1 MKTVDEFKGMK
12 PEDVVKYI
20 EGEPS
25 ISVVPVEPGLANM
38 EKTDATGQRIVGLN
52 TENAEINEGLVRF
65 DIIFYVRM
73 PSVDDTKNGLSQIIV
88 NIEAQK
94 DEPTEYK
101 ILNRAIFYVSRLISS
116 QKERDFVNT
125 NYDDI
130 KQVFSIW
137 ICMNMDDNSLSHIHL
152 TKDEMLKPCTWKGN
166 LDLLNIVLI
175 GITNEI
181 PEHDEKYEMHRLIGA
196 LLSSELKEQEKLDII
211 EHEYNIPIS
220 QEFREDVRI
229 MCNLSTGIEERATER
244 ATKKAT
250 EKTSEKFILNMYKK
264 GYTLD
269 QIADVAETG
278 VDEQASILL
287 KNKEEEMATVILS
300 LHAKQPKRGTISF
313 DKGYVEIFEYP
324 RGMEAKITYTA
335 DGHCETIS
343 AGQTKDALLYEVE
356 DMEKAIEGDKALMHL
371 DYTKDVMK
379 IMTDIRKSWGMKY
392 PEEE

>member
-1 MKTVDEFKGMK
+1 MNTEIANAVNAAGDKAQYDTHVKRLLAQKSILAHILVKTVDEFKGMK

-38 EKTDATGQRIVGLN
+38 EKTDAAGQRIVGLN

-73 PSVDDTKNGLSQIIV
+73 KNGLSQIIV

-152 TKDEMLKPCTWKGN
+152 TKDELLKPCNWKGN

-211 EHEYNIPIS
+211 EHEYNIPTS

-229 MCNLSTGIEERATER
+229 MCNLSTGIEER
-244 ATKKAT
+244 AT

-278 VDEQASILL
+278 VDEVEAII
-287 KNKEEEMATVILS
+287 KKKEPAMV
-300 LHAKQPKRGTISF
+300 
-313 DKGYVEIFEYP
+313 
-324 RGMEAKITYTA
+324 
-335 DGHCETIS
+335 
-343 AGQTKDALLYEVE
+343 
-356 DMEKAIEGDKALMHL
+356 
-371 DYTKDVMK
+371 
-379 IMTDIRKSWGMKY
+379 
-392 PEEE
+392 

>member
-1 MKTVDEFKGMK
+1 MNTEIANAVNAAGDKAQYDTRVKRLLAQKSILAHILVKTVDEFKGMK

-73 PSVDDTKNGLSQIIV
+73 KNGLSQIIV

-152 TKDEMLKPCTWKGN
+152 TKDELLKPCNWKGN

-220 QEFREDVRI
+220 QEFREDVKI
-229 MCNLSTGIEERATER
+229 MCNLSTGIEER
-244 ATKKAT
+244 AT

-278 VDEQASILL
+278 VDEVEAII
-287 KNKEEEMATVILS
+287 KKKEPAMA
-300 LHAKQPKRGTISF
+300 
-313 DKGYVEIFEYP
+313 
-324 RGMEAKITYTA
+324 
-335 DGHCETIS
+335 
-343 AGQTKDALLYEVE
+343 
-356 DMEKAIEGDKALMHL
+356 
-371 DYTKDVMK
+371 
-379 IMTDIRKSWGMKY
+379 
-392 PEEE
+392 

>member
-1 MKTVDEFKGMK
+1 MNTEIANAVNAAGDKAQYDTRVKRLLAQKSILAHILVKTVDEFKGMK

-38 EKTDATGQRIVGLN
+38 EKPDAAGQRIVGLN

-73 PSVDDTKNGLSQIIV
+73 PSIVGRKNGLSQIIV

-152 TKDEMLKPCTWKGN
+152 TKDEMLKPCNWKGN

-244 ATKKAT
+244 AT

-278 VDEQASILL
+278 VDEVEAII
-287 KNKEEEMATVILS
+287 KKKEPAMA
-300 LHAKQPKRGTISF
+300 
-313 DKGYVEIFEYP
+313 
-324 RGMEAKITYTA
+324 
-335 DGHCETIS
+335 
-343 AGQTKDALLYEVE
+343 
-356 DMEKAIEGDKALMHL
+356 
-371 DYTKDVMK
+371 
-379 IMTDIRKSWGMKY
+379 
-392 PEEE
+392 

>member
-38 EKTDATGQRIVGLN
+38 EKTDAAGQRIVGLN

-73 PSVDDTKNGLSQIIV
+73 KNGLSQIIV

-152 TKDEMLKPCTWKGN
+152 TKDELLKPCNWKGN

-220 QEFREDVRI
+220 QEFREDVKI
-229 MCNLSTGIEERATER
+229 MCNLSTGIEER
-244 ATKKAT
+244 AT

-269 QIADVAETG
+269 QIADVAEIG
-278 VDEQASILL
+278 VDEVEAII
-287 KNKEEEMATVILS
+287 KKKEPAMA
-300 LHAKQPKRGTISF
+300 
-313 DKGYVEIFEYP
+313 
-324 RGMEAKITYTA
+324 
-335 DGHCETIS
+335 
-343 AGQTKDALLYEVE
+343 
-356 DMEKAIEGDKALMHL
+356 
-371 DYTKDVMK
+371 
-379 IMTDIRKSWGMKY
+379 
-392 PEEE
+392 

>member
-1 MKTVDEFKGMK
+1 MNTEIANAVNAAGDKAQYDIRVKRLLAQKSILAHILVKTVDEFKGMK

-38 EKTDATGQRIVGLN
+38 EKTDAAGQRIVGLN

-152 TKDEMLKPCTWKGN
+152 TKDEMLKPCNWKGN

-220 QEFREDVRI
+220 QEFREDVSI
-229 MCNLSTGIEERATER
+229 MCNLSQGIED
-244 ATKKAT
+244 KAIA
-250 EKTSEKFILNMYKK
+250 KIVMNMYKI
-264 GYTLD
+264 GYTPN
-269 QIADVAETG
+269 QIADAVG
-278 VDEQASILL
+278 VSVDEVEAII
-287 KNKEEEMATVILS
+287 KKKEPAMA
-300 LHAKQPKRGTISF
+300 
-313 DKGYVEIFEYP
+313 
-324 RGMEAKITYTA
+324 
-335 DGHCETIS
+335 
-343 AGQTKDALLYEVE
+343 
-356 DMEKAIEGDKALMHL
+356 
-371 DYTKDVMK
+371 
-379 IMTDIRKSWGMKY
+379 
-392 PEEE
+392 

>member
-1 MKTVDEFKGMK
+1 LNTEIANAVNAAGDKAQYDTRVKRLLAQKSILAHILVKTVDEFKGMK

-73 PSVDDTKNGLSQIIV
+73 KNGLSQIIV

-152 TKDEMLKPCTWKGN
+152 TKDEMLKPCNWKGN

-181 PEHDEKYEMHRLIGA
+181 SEHDEKYEMHRLIGA

-220 QEFREDVRI
+220 QEFREDVSI
-229 MCNLSTGIEERATER
+229 MCNLSQGIED
-244 ATKKAT
+244 KAIA
-250 EKTSEKFILNMYKK
+250 KIVMNMYKI
-264 GYTLD
+264 GYTPN
-269 QIADVAETG
+269 QIADAVG
-278 VDEQASILL
+278 VSVDEVEAII
-287 KNKEEEMATVILS
+287 KKKEPAMA
-300 LHAKQPKRGTISF
+300 
-313 DKGYVEIFEYP
+313 
-324 RGMEAKITYTA
+324 
-335 DGHCETIS
+335 
-343 AGQTKDALLYEVE
+343 
-356 DMEKAIEGDKALMHL
+356 
-371 DYTKDVMK
+371 
-379 IMTDIRKSWGMKY
+379 
-392 PEEE
+392 

>member
-1 MKTVDEFKGMK
+1 MNTEIANAVNAAGDKAQYDTRVKRLLAQKSILAHILVKTIDEFKGMK

-38 EKTDATGQRIVGLN
+38 EKTDAAGQRIVGLN

-73 PSVDDTKNGLSQIIV
+73 KNGLSQIIV

-116 QKERDFVNT
+116 LKERDFVNT

-152 TKDEMLKPCTWKGN
+152 TKDELLKPCNWKGN

-181 PEHDEKYEMHRLIGA
+181 PEHDKKYEMHRLIGA

-211 EHEYNIPIS
+211 EHEYNIPTS

-229 MCNLSTGIEERATER
+229 MCNLSTGIEER
-244 ATKKAT
+244 AT

-278 VDEQASILL
+278 VDEVEAII
-287 KNKEEEMATVILS
+287 KKKEPAMA
-300 LHAKQPKRGTISF
+300 
-313 DKGYVEIFEYP
+313 
-324 RGMEAKITYTA
+324 
-335 DGHCETIS
+335 
-343 AGQTKDALLYEVE
+343 
-356 DMEKAIEGDKALMHL
+356 
-371 DYTKDVMK
+371 
-379 IMTDIRKSWGMKY
+379 
-392 PEEE
+392 

>member
-1 MKTVDEFKGMK
+1 MNTEIANAVNAAGDKAQYDTRVKRLLAQKSILAHILVKTVDEFKGMK

-73 PSVDDTKNGLSQIIV
+73 PSIVGRKNGLSQIIV

-130 KQVFSIW
+130 KQVLSIW

-152 TKDEMLKPCTWKGN
+152 TKDEMLKPCKWKGN

-220 QEFREDVRI
+220 QEFREDVSI
-229 MCNLSTGIEERATER
+229 MCNLSQGIED
-244 ATKKAT
+244 KAIA
-250 EKTSEKFILNMYKK
+250 KIVMNMYKI
-264 GYTLD
+264 GYTPN
-269 QIADVAETG
+269 QIADAVG
-278 VDEQASILL
+278 VSVDEVEAII
-287 KNKEEEMATVILS
+287 KKKEPAMA
-300 LHAKQPKRGTISF
+300 
-313 DKGYVEIFEYP
+313 
-324 RGMEAKITYTA
+324 
-335 DGHCETIS
+335 
-343 AGQTKDALLYEVE
+343 
-356 DMEKAIEGDKALMHL
+356 
-371 DYTKDVMK
+371 
-379 IMTDIRKSWGMKY
+379 
-392 PEEE
+392 

>member
-1 MKTVDEFKGMK
+1 MNTEIANAVNAAGDKAQYDTHVKRLLAQKSILAHILVKTVDEFKGMR

-20 EGEPS
+20 EGEPG

-38 EKTDATGQRIVGLN
+38 EKTDAAGQRIVGLN

-73 PSVDDTKNGLSQIIV
+73 KNGLSQIIV

-137 ICMNMDDNSLSHIHL
+137 ICMNIDDNSLSHIHL

-229 MCNLSTGIEERATER
+229 MCNLSTGIEERATE
-244 ATKKAT
+244 
-250 EKTSEKFILNMYKK
+250 KTSEKFILNMYKK

-269 QIADVAETG
+269 QIADVAETD
-278 VDEQASILL
+278 VDEVEAII
-287 KNKEEEMATVILS
+287 KRKEPEMA
-300 LHAKQPKRGTISF
+300 
-313 DKGYVEIFEYP
+313 
-324 RGMEAKITYTA
+324 
-335 DGHCETIS
+335 
-343 AGQTKDALLYEVE
+343 
-356 DMEKAIEGDKALMHL
+356 
-371 DYTKDVMK
+371 
-379 IMTDIRKSWGMKY
+379 
-392 PEEE
+392 

>member
-1 MKTVDEFKGMK
+1 MNTEIANAVNAAGDKAQYDTRVKRLLAQKSILAHILVKTVVEFKGMK
-12 PEDVVKYI
+12 PEDVVTYI

-229 MCNLSTGIEERATER
+229 MCNLSTGIEERATE
-244 ATKKAT
+244 
-250 EKTSEKFILNMYKK
+250 KTSEKFILNMYKK

-278 VDEQASILL
+278 VDEVEAII
-287 KNKEEEMATVILS
+287 KKKEPAMA
-300 LHAKQPKRGTISF
+300 
-313 DKGYVEIFEYP
+313 
-324 RGMEAKITYTA
+324 
-335 DGHCETIS
+335 
-343 AGQTKDALLYEVE
+343 
-356 DMEKAIEGDKALMHL
+356 
-371 DYTKDVMK
+371 
-379 IMTDIRKSWGMKY
+379 
-392 PEEE
+392 

>member
-1 MKTVDEFKGMK
+1 MNTEIANAVNAAGDKAQYDTRVKRLLAQKSILAHILVKTIDEFKGMK

-25 ISVVPVEPGLANM
+25 ISVVPVELGLANM

-73 PSVDDTKNGLSQIIV
+73 PSIVGRKNGLSQIIV

-152 TKDEMLKPCTWKGN
+152 TKDEMLKPCNWKGN

-220 QEFREDVRI
+220 QEFREDVSI
-229 MCNLSTGIEERATER
+229 MCNLSQGIED
-244 ATKKAT
+244 KAIA
-250 EKTSEKFILNMYKK
+250 KIVMNMYKI
-264 GYTLD
+264 GYTPN
-269 QIADVAETG
+269 QIADAVG
-278 VDEQASILL
+278 VSVDEVEAII
-287 KNKEEEMATVILS
+287 KKKEPAMA
-300 LHAKQPKRGTISF
+300 
-313 DKGYVEIFEYP
+313 
-324 RGMEAKITYTA
+324 
-335 DGHCETIS
+335 
-343 AGQTKDALLYEVE
+343 
-356 DMEKAIEGDKALMHL
+356 
-371 DYTKDVMK
+371 
-379 IMTDIRKSWGMKY
+379 
-392 PEEE
+392 

>member
-1 MKTVDEFKGMK
+1 MNTEIANAVNAAGDKAQYDTRVKRLLAQKSILAHILVKTIDEFKGMK

-38 EKTDATGQRIVGLN
+38 EKPDAAGQRIVGLN

-73 PSVDDTKNGLSQIIV
+73 KNGLSQIIV

-101 ILNRAIFYVSRLISS
+101 ILNRAIFYASRMISS

-152 TKDEMLKPCTWKGN
+152 TKDELLKPCNWKGN

-175 GITNEI
+175 GITNGI

-196 LLSSELKEQEKLDII
+196 LLSSELKEREKLDII
-211 EHEYNIPIS
+211 EHEYNIPTS

-229 MCNLSTGIEERATER
+229 MCNLSTGIEER
-244 ATKKAT
+244 AT

-278 VDEQASILL
+278 VDEVEAII
-287 KNKEEEMATVILS
+287 KKKEPAMV
-300 LHAKQPKRGTISF
+300 
-313 DKGYVEIFEYP
+313 
-324 RGMEAKITYTA
+324 
-335 DGHCETIS
+335 
-343 AGQTKDALLYEVE
+343 
-356 DMEKAIEGDKALMHL
+356 
-371 DYTKDVMK
+371 
-379 IMTDIRKSWGMKY
+379 
-392 PEEE
+392 

>member
-1 MKTVDEFKGMK
+1 MNTEIANAVNAAGDKAQYDTRVKRLLAQKSILAHILVKTVDEFKGMK

-38 EKTDATGQRIVGLN
+38 EKTDAAGQRIVGLN

-152 TKDEMLKPCTWKGN
+152 TKDELLKPCNWKGN

-181 PEHDEKYEMHRLIGA
+181 PEHDKKYEMHRLIGA
-196 LLSSELKEQEKLDII
+196 LLSSELNEQEKLDII

-229 MCNLSTGIEERATER
+229 MCNLSTGIEERATE
-244 ATKKAT
+244 
-250 EKTSEKFILNMYKK
+250 KTSEKFILNMYKK

-278 VDEQASILL
+278 VDEVEAII
-287 KNKEEEMATVILS
+287 KKKEPAMA
-300 LHAKQPKRGTISF
+300 
-313 DKGYVEIFEYP
+313 
-324 RGMEAKITYTA
+324 
-335 DGHCETIS
+335 
-343 AGQTKDALLYEVE
+343 
-356 DMEKAIEGDKALMHL
+356 
-371 DYTKDVMK
+371 
-379 IMTDIRKSWGMKY
+379 
-392 PEEE
+392 

>member
-38 EKTDATGQRIVGLN
+38 EKTDAAGQRIVGLN

-73 PSVDDTKNGLSQIIV
+73 KNGLSQIIV

-152 TKDEMLKPCTWKGN
+152 TKDKMLKPCTWKGN

-220 QEFREDVRI
+220 QEFREDVKI

-278 VDEQASILL
+278 VDEVEAII
-287 KNKEEEMATVILS
+287 KKKEPAMA
-300 LHAKQPKRGTISF
+300 
-313 DKGYVEIFEYP
+313 
-324 RGMEAKITYTA
+324 
-335 DGHCETIS
+335 
-343 AGQTKDALLYEVE
+343 
-356 DMEKAIEGDKALMHL
+356 
-371 DYTKDVMK
+371 
-379 IMTDIRKSWGMKY
+379 
-392 PEEE
+392 

>member
-1 MKTVDEFKGMK
+1 MNTEIANAVNAAGDKAQYDTRVKRLLAQKSILAHILVKTVDEFKGMK

-52 TENAEINEGLVRF
+52 TENAKINEGLVRF

-73 PSVDDTKNGLSQIIV
+73 PSIVGRKNGLSQIIV

-130 KQVFSIW
+130 KQVLSIW

-152 TKDEMLKPCTWKGN
+152 TKDEMLKPCNWKGN

-220 QEFREDVRI
+220 QEFREDVSI
-229 MCNLSTGIEERATER
+229 MCNLSQGIED
-244 ATKKAT
+244 KAIA
-250 EKTSEKFILNMYKK
+250 KIVMNMYKI
-264 GYTLD
+264 GYTPN
-269 QIADVAETG
+269 QIADAVG
-278 VDEQASILL
+278 VSVDEVEAII
-287 KNKEEEMATVILS
+287 KKKEPAMA
-300 LHAKQPKRGTISF
+300 
-313 DKGYVEIFEYP
+313 
-324 RGMEAKITYTA
+324 
-335 DGHCETIS
+335 
-343 AGQTKDALLYEVE
+343 
-356 DMEKAIEGDKALMHL
+356 
-371 DYTKDVMK
+371 
-379 IMTDIRKSWGMKY
+379 
-392 PEEE
+392 

>member
-1 MKTVDEFKGMK
+1 MNTEIANAVNAAGDKAQYDTRVKRLLAQKSILAHILVKTVDEFKGMK

-38 EKTDATGQRIVGLN
+38 EKTDAAGQRIVGLN

-73 PSVDDTKNGLSQIIV
+73 KNGLSQIIV

-152 TKDEMLKPCTWKGN
+152 TKDELLKPCNWKGN

-229 MCNLSTGIEERATER
+229 MCNLSTGIEE
-244 ATKKAT
+244 KAT

-278 VDEQASILL
+278 VDE
-287 KNKEEEMATVILS
+287 V
-300 LHAKQPKRGTISF
+300 
-313 DKGYVEIFEYP
+313 
-324 RGMEAKITYTA
+324 
-335 DGHCETIS
+335 
-343 AGQTKDALLYEVE
+343 
-356 DMEKAIEGDKALMHL
+356 KAIIKKKEPTMA
-371 DYTKDVMK
+371 
-379 IMTDIRKSWGMKY
+379 
-392 PEEE
+392 

>member
-1 MKTVDEFKGMK
+1 MNTEIANAVNAAGDKAQYDTRVKRLLAQKSILAHILVKTIDEFKGMK

-20 EGEPS
+20 EGEQS

-38 EKTDATGQRIVGLN
+38 EKTDAAGQRIVGLN

-73 PSVDDTKNGLSQIIV
+73 KNGLSQIIV

-152 TKDEMLKPCTWKGN
+152 TKDELLKPCNWKGN

-175 GITNEI
+175 GITNGI

-211 EHEYNIPIS
+211 EHEYNIPTS

-229 MCNLSTGIEERATER
+229 MCNLSTGIEER
-244 ATKKAT
+244 AT

-269 QIADVAETG
+269 QIADVAETD
-278 VDEQASILL
+278 VDEVEAII
-287 KNKEEEMATVILS
+287 KKKEPAMA
-300 LHAKQPKRGTISF
+300 
-313 DKGYVEIFEYP
+313 
-324 RGMEAKITYTA
+324 
-335 DGHCETIS
+335 
-343 AGQTKDALLYEVE
+343 
-356 DMEKAIEGDKALMHL
+356 
-371 DYTKDVMK
+371 
-379 IMTDIRKSWGMKY
+379 
-392 PEEE
+392 

>member
-1 MKTVDEFKGMK
+1 MNTEIANAVNAAGDKAQYDTRVKRLLAQKSILAHILVKTVDEFKGMK

-38 EKTDATGQRIVGLN
+38 EKPDAAGQRIVGLN

-73 PSVDDTKNGLSQIIV
+73 KNGLSQIIV

-137 ICMNMDDNSLSHIHL
+137 ICMNMYDNSLSHIHL
-152 TKDEMLKPCTWKGN
+152 TKDELLKPCNWKGN

-244 ATKKAT
+244 AT

-264 GYTLD
+264 GYTLE
-269 QIADVAETG
+269 QIADVAEIS
-278 VDEQASILL
+278 VDAVEAVIQKKAPV
-287 KNKEEEMATVILS
+287 MA
-300 LHAKQPKRGTISF
+300 
-313 DKGYVEIFEYP
+313 
-324 RGMEAKITYTA
+324 
-335 DGHCETIS
+335 
-343 AGQTKDALLYEVE
+343 
-356 DMEKAIEGDKALMHL
+356 
-371 DYTKDVMK
+371 
-379 IMTDIRKSWGMKY
+379 
-392 PEEE
+392 

>member
-1 MKTVDEFKGMK
+1 MNTEIANAVNVAGDKAQYDTRVKRLLAQKSILAHILVKTVDEFKGMK

-52 TENAEINEGLVRF
+52 TENAKINEGLVRF

-73 PSVDDTKNGLSQIIV
+73 PSIVGRKNGLSQIIV

-152 TKDEMLKPCTWKGN
+152 TKDEMLKPCNWKGN

-181 PEHDEKYEMHRLIGA
+181 SEHDEKYEMHRLIGA

-220 QEFREDVRI
+220 QEFREDVSI
-229 MCNLSTGIEERATER
+229 MCNLSQGIED
-244 ATKKAT
+244 KAIA
-250 EKTSEKFILNMYKK
+250 KIVMNMYKI
-264 GYTLD
+264 GYTPN
-269 QIADVAETG
+269 QIADAVG
-278 VDEQASILL
+278 VSVDEVEAII
-287 KNKEEEMATVILS
+287 KKKEPAMA
-300 LHAKQPKRGTISF
+300 
-313 DKGYVEIFEYP
+313 
-324 RGMEAKITYTA
+324 
-335 DGHCETIS
+335 
-343 AGQTKDALLYEVE
+343 
-356 DMEKAIEGDKALMHL
+356 
-371 DYTKDVMK
+371 
-379 IMTDIRKSWGMKY
+379 
-392 PEEE
+392 

>member
-1 MKTVDEFKGMK
+1 MNTEIANAVNAAGDKAQYDTRVKRLLAQKSILAHILVKTVDEFKGMK

-38 EKTDATGQRIVGLN
+38 EKPDAAGQRIVGLN

-73 PSVDDTKNGLSQIIV
+73 KNGLSQIIV

-116 QKERDFVNT
+116 QKGRDFVNT

-152 TKDEMLKPCTWKGN
+152 TKDELLKPCNWKGN

-244 ATKKAT
+244 AT

-278 VDEQASILL
+278 VDEVEAII
-287 KNKEEEMATVILS
+287 KKKEPAMA
-300 LHAKQPKRGTISF
+300 
-313 DKGYVEIFEYP
+313 
-324 RGMEAKITYTA
+324 
-335 DGHCETIS
+335 
-343 AGQTKDALLYEVE
+343 
-356 DMEKAIEGDKALMHL
+356 
-371 DYTKDVMK
+371 
-379 IMTDIRKSWGMKY
+379 
-392 PEEE
+392 

>member
-1 MKTVDEFKGMK
+1 MNTEIANAVNAAGDKAQYDTRVKRLLAQKSILAHILVKTVDEFKGMK

-38 EKTDATGQRIVGLN
+38 EKTDVAGQRIVGLN

-73 PSVDDTKNGLSQIIV
+73 KNGLSQIIV

-152 TKDEMLKPCTWKGN
+152 TKDEMLKPCNWKGN

-278 VDEQASILL
+278 VDEVEAII
-287 KNKEEEMATVILS
+287 KKKEPAMA
-300 LHAKQPKRGTISF
+300 
-313 DKGYVEIFEYP
+313 
-324 RGMEAKITYTA
+324 
-335 DGHCETIS
+335 
-343 AGQTKDALLYEVE
+343 
-356 DMEKAIEGDKALMHL
+356 
-371 DYTKDVMK
+371 
-379 IMTDIRKSWGMKY
+379 
-392 PEEE
+392 

>member
-1 MKTVDEFKGMK
+1 MNTEIANAVNAAGDKAQYDTRVKRLLAQKSILAHILVKTVDEFKGMK

-73 PSVDDTKNGLSQIIV
+73 KNGLSQIIV

-152 TKDEMLKPCTWKGN
+152 TKDKMLKPCNWKGN

-181 PEHDEKYEMHRLIGA
+181 SEHDEKYEMHRLIGA

-220 QEFREDVRI
+220 QEFREDVSI
-229 MCNLSTGIEERATER
+229 MCNLSQGIED
-244 ATKKAT
+244 KAIA
-250 EKTSEKFILNMYKK
+250 KIVMNMYKI
-264 GYTLD
+264 GYTPN
-269 QIADVAETG
+269 QIADAVG
-278 VDEQASILL
+278 VSVDEVEAII
-287 KNKEEEMATVILS
+287 KKKEPAMA
-300 LHAKQPKRGTISF
+300 
-313 DKGYVEIFEYP
+313 
-324 RGMEAKITYTA
+324 
-335 DGHCETIS
+335 
-343 AGQTKDALLYEVE
+343 
-356 DMEKAIEGDKALMHL
+356 
-371 DYTKDVMK
+371 
-379 IMTDIRKSWGMKY
+379 
-392 PEEE
+392 

>member
-1 MKTVDEFKGMK
+1 MNTEIANAVNAAGDKAQYDTRVKRLLAQKSILAHILVKTIDEFKGMK
-12 PEDVVKYI
+12 PEDVVKYM

-38 EKTDATGQRIVGLN
+38 EKTDAAGQRIVGLN

-73 PSVDDTKNGLSQIIV
+73 KNGLSQIIV

-152 TKDEMLKPCTWKGN
+152 TKDEMLKPCNWKGN
-166 LDLLNIVLI
+166 FDLLNIVLI

-181 PEHDEKYEMHRLIGA
+181 PEHDEKYEMHRLIGT
-196 LLSSELKEQEKLDII
+196 LLSGELKEQEKLDII

-244 ATKKAT
+244 AT

-278 VDEQASILL
+278 VDEVEAII
-287 KNKEEEMATVILS
+287 KKKEPAMA
-300 LHAKQPKRGTISF
+300 
-313 DKGYVEIFEYP
+313 
-324 RGMEAKITYTA
+324 
-335 DGHCETIS
+335 
-343 AGQTKDALLYEVE
+343 
-356 DMEKAIEGDKALMHL
+356 
-371 DYTKDVMK
+371 
-379 IMTDIRKSWGMKY
+379 
-392 PEEE
+392 

>member
-38 EKTDATGQRIVGLN
+38 EKPDAAGQRIVGLN

-73 PSVDDTKNGLSQIIV
+73 KNGLSQIIV

-181 PEHDEKYEMHRLIGA
+181 PEQDEKYEMHRLIGA

-244 ATKKAT
+244 AT

-278 VDEQASILL
+278 VDEVEAII
-287 KNKEEEMATVILS
+287 KKKEPAMA
-300 LHAKQPKRGTISF
+300 
-313 DKGYVEIFEYP
+313 
-324 RGMEAKITYTA
+324 
-335 DGHCETIS
+335 
-343 AGQTKDALLYEVE
+343 
-356 DMEKAIEGDKALMHL
+356 
-371 DYTKDVMK
+371 
-379 IMTDIRKSWGMKY
+379 
-392 PEEE
+392 